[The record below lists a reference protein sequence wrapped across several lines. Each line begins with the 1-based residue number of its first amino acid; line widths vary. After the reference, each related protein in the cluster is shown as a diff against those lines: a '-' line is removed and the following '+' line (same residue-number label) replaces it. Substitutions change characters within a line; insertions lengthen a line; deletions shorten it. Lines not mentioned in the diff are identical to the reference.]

1 MPHGDDADVVCEVRD
16 LHYTYPSEYG
26 QPPCPVLGGLSF
38 SLRRGRA
45 LGVLGMNECGKT
57 TLARVL
63 TAARPP
69 TSGSVTVFGTRLH
82 QLGSRPRWARDGLL
96 LWAVYSAVVLLGA
109 LLAFGLPR
117 ALLALL
123 VQRGVGAVAGQ
134 LVAAQAAAAARQVA
148 VACALALGTPERW
161 AQAAALPLLLGAAL
175 LHEHRGRGAR
185 RAAALAAHAR
195 RVAYLT
201 SEDSPGSRVSP
212 KLTVEAY
219 IGGAARAA
227 AIAAR
232 RAGEGDDAKAKLAA
246 EVRAEVVSLLRTGG
260 LIMYDHA
267 TQKPWGDAEEYVRR
281 GLAMGQLSGGQKQLV
296 HCLAVLAARPALLVC
311 DEPLCGLDLATR
323 ARVIG
328 LIRRRQVETGGS
340 LLYLSCEMDAVQL
353 LSDEV
358 GFMTLLRGGGS
369 DGRDSGSGSGG
380 GQIVAV
386 APRAEALARPGH
398 AEFARF
404 VEASREM
411 ARGGNPAAAV
421 EREMPAELAKHL
433 SR

>member
-1 MPHGDDADVVCEVRD
+1 MPPAGDADVVCEVRD

-38 SLRRGRA
+38 SLRRGAA

-96 LWAVYSAVVLLGA
+96 LWAVYSAVVMLGA

-123 VQRGVGAVAGQ
+123 VQRGVGAVAGR
-134 LVAAQAAAAARQVA
+134 LVAAQAAAAARRAA

-161 AQAAALPLLLGAAL
+161 AQALALPLLLGAAL

-232 RAGEGDDAKAKLAA
+232 RSTGEGAAGAEAKLAA

-281 GLAMGQLSGGQKQLV
+281 ALTMGQLSGGQKQLV

-358 GFMTLLRGGGS
+358 GFMTLLRGEGGGGGGS
-369 DGRDSGSGSGG
+369 GGGG